1 MCVGISYLIQ
11 LSTER
16 KIFLDAVLTLG
27 WVRID
32 LDVRGGGDVSLARR
46 CPLRDPDQS
55 CGTCKWCVSLAR
67 PLGVLGGSI
76 VIELASQGGN

>member
-1 MCVGISYLIQ
+1 MFFFSLRGREEGVGVFRGSLCR
-11 LSTER
+11 STGVIEHSLP
-16 KIFLDAVLTLG
+16 I
-27 WVRID
+27 
-32 LDVRGGGDVSLARR
+32 GDVSLARR